1 MSSGVSSLTR
11 GDLHRD
17 PGSFGLTETLLKGA
31 NLNWDLAS
39 PLHSELGAVVKC
51 TAFYRPLSIVS
62 LKALMCKRFAPVRL
76 RRERLPF
83 GWRNQL
89 IVAHRVAIGWLCN
102 REPWIVPVGGRWSTK
117 ANLRIPLFAAE
128 LRPSICSIG
137 DMRKRRLIMAD
148 RRPRHCC
155 LGSPNSAFAS
165 ARLGARLA

>member
-1 MSSGVSSLTR
+1 M
-11 GDLHRD
+11 HRILQTFID
-17 PGSFGLTETLLKGA
+17 RLLESTDVQALRAGT
-31 NLNWDLAS
+31 AS
-39 PLHSELGAVVKC
+39 A
-51 TAFYRPLSIVS
+51 
-62 LKALMCKRFAPVRL
+62 
-76 RRERLPF
+76 REAPF

-128 LRPSICSIG
+128 LRPSSCSIG
-137 DMRKRRLIMAD
+137 DMRKRRLTMAD

-165 ARLGARLA
+165 ARLGARLAL